1 MPRIHHRRAFGPLG
15 LLGVVATSLG
25 LMGCPGSLD
34 PALLSNATGAGG
46 TSGGGTGSGG
56 TSSVNCTGNLAG
68 ATLVTTNCAVGG
80 CHTTADA
87 PLLGANL
94 DLTVNA
100 TIGSR
105 LVGVVSTATV
115 NNSAAPDCVGF
126 SEALLN
132 AGTSPAT
139 GLLVQKIQTNPSCS
153 ESNTPPCCGSSMP
166 FGTPALS
173 STQQQCI
180 IQWATTLTAAAQ

>member
-1 MPRIHHRRAFGPLG
+1 MPRIYLRHAFGPLG
-15 LLGVVATSLG
+15 LLGVIATSLG

-34 PALLSNATGAGG
+34 PSLLSNATGAGG
-46 TSGGGTGSGG
+46 TSGGSGSGG
-56 TSSVNCTGNLAG
+56 ASGVNCTGALDG
-68 ATLVTTNCAVGG
+68 ASLVGSNCAVGG

-132 AGTSPAT
+132 AGSTPAT

-166 FGTPALS
+166 FGTPPLS
-173 STQQQCI
+173 NTQQQCI